1 MNPSRTTFVERRD
14 RALLTPEY
22 EDAGLFKSDILRL
35 DVELT
40 PIIFRNSRQDVI
52 VRCYHETERSFE
64 VTFAGRRS
72 QMATPLLASLEKMK
86 SKMAAPDDDAAD
98 QHQDLTAMRVPIKV
112 EGAWRRR
119 FWTDHDGWLT
129 RVHQFVAARWA
140 VLDNAHKPVMYG
152 IPPAIG
158 PMIPVS

>member
-1 MNPSRTTFVERRD
+1 MIPSRSTFVERRD
-14 RALLTPEY
+14 RSLLTPEY

-35 DVELT
+35 TLDLT
-40 PIIFRNSRQDVI
+40 PMTFRNSRQDLI
-52 VRCYHETERSFE
+52 VSCYHETGRRFE

-72 QMATPLLASLEKMK
+72 SMATPLIASLETLKAK
-86 SKMAAPDDDAAD
+86 AAEPTDGASDVAAV
-98 QHQDLTAMRVPIKV
+98 RIPIKV

-140 VLDNAHKPVMYG
+140 VPDGTQRPVMYG
-152 IPPAIG
+152 MPPAIG
-158 PMIPVS
+158 ALIPAN